1 MATLRE
7 LIIKIS
13 ANSQSF
19 QTEIQRASRLG
30 QNYYKTMQDGGRK
43 ASSATRETQQA
54 LAAVSSQLSET
65 KRAATGLAGA
75 FAGAFATGHL
85 ITLADEW
92 NSVNARLKQA
102 STSTEDFSN
111 SQRALME
118 ISQKTGTAF
127 SDNAGLFARS
137 SASMREFG
145 YSSAEVLK
153 VTEAVSTGLKLSGA
167 STAEASSVITQLSQ
181 ALAQGVLRG
190 EEFNSV
196 NENGDRI
203 IRALAAGMG
212 VARKDLKAMADQ
224 GLLTIDKVVP
234 AITSQ
239 LQAMQGEFEAM
250 PKTVSGSFQK
260 VENSFMQWVGG
271 ANDAY
276 GASAT
281 LAGGLESLADNIDT
295 VATAAGLLTAV
306 GVSRYFG
313 NWTQQLK
320 TQTEQ
325 LIAARTEE
333 ISLTAA
339 KIEGANASLAQI
351 TADKAMLVTNQ
362 QSLVAQLELAT
373 TEKQRTA
380 IRGLLAKNSADLVK
394 VNRSEIAT
402 VNALAAA
409 NQRLNAMTSITRTA
423 WAGVSSLFGGI
434 PGILMLGAGAWY
446 AWYQN
451 QEQARQSAIQYA
463 STLDGVVEK
472 AKEMSEIQLRGSI
485 SDSGASI
492 DALKDKLED
501 LRAKQDEAAAS
512 IAEYTKLA
520 RQLGVEHDQNNG
532 YVRNAA
538 KAQREYNQISRDIAD
553 TTAQLNKVVDSQNK
567 LQDELAN
574 KVSVS
579 GAAFRKIQQD
589 IQNAINVNDAMA
601 ASMSVT
607 IQFMDE
613 MRKKSGGVTGQP
625 EINNSAYDKFIKQQ
639 KESIALSQREGV
651 ERAKLKALQD
661 AIRQGAIRTDNSG
674 AVLPGQ
680 EKQIAAIQSNAATDF
695 NLLESQKKPRGKTD
709 EQKTEDVYTRLI
721 KQQKEQIA
729 LAGQN
734 TELAKAKYQ
743 ISQGEFAALSESQKQ
758 TVLQNAALIDQT
770 KIKQQLI
777 AYENALSDANASARA
792 ANQAQLTGYGQG
804 SRLRERM
811 QEEYSIRKEFEEK
824 NTDLLRQY
832 QAKKIDPEFYQKGIA
847 LNKQYLEQRLRDQQ
861 SYYDASDAQRGNWS
875 AGMQEGFANWSDNAS
890 DYASQTANLVSTSM
904 DGLVG
909 SISDALS
916 GNADSWDSWANSVLR
931 SMQKIILNAMI
942 VNSIQSAMGGG
953 GFMGGMFGSLGSMFG
968 GSTGGS
974 TPSGA
979 YNSAASGLQLNA
991 KGGAYASASL
1001 SAYSNSIVRSPTY
1014 FAFAKGA
1021 GLMGEAGPEAIMPLT
1036 RSADGSLG
1044 VRMVGTRSQGGGKI
1058 EQHITNHFTI
1068 NGNGDDALKRAM
1080 EEAAAKGTRDGAK
1093 LARQEMMQ
1101 DFQTRGPA
1109 RRLLNV

>member
-111 SQRALME
+111 SQRALMD

-295 VATAAGLLTAV
+295 VATAAGVLTAV

-501 LRAKQDEAAAS
+501 LRDKQDEAAAS

-532 YVRNAA
+532 YMRNAA

-553 TTAQLNKVVDSQNK
+553 TTAQLNKAVESQNK

-695 NLLESQKKPRGKTD
+695 NLLESQKKPRGKTA

-743 ISQGEFAALSESQKQ
+743 ISQGEFTALSEAQKQ

-824 NTDLLRQY
+824 NTDLLRRY
-832 QAKKIDPEFYQKGIA
+832 QAKEIDPELYQKGIA

-916 GNADSWDSWANSVLR
+916 GNADSWDNWANSVLR
-931 SMQKIILNAMI
+931 SMQKIILNAML
-942 VNSIQSAMGGG
+942 VDSLRSASNSGL
-953 GFMGGMFGSLGSMFG
+953 FGSLGSMFG
-968 GSTGGS
+968 GSAGGS

-1001 SAYSNSIVRSPTY
+1001 SAYSNSIVSTPTY

-1044 VRMVGTRSQGGGKI
+1044 VRMVGTQSQGGGKI

-1068 NGNGDDALKRAM
+1068 NGNGDAALKRAM
-1080 EEAAAKGTRDGAK
+1080 EEAAEKGSRNGAK
-1093 LARQEMMQ
+1093 LARQEIMQ

>member
-295 VATAAGLLTAV
+295 VATAAGVLTAV

-553 TTAQLNKVVDSQNK
+553 TTAQLNKVVESQNK
-567 LQDELAN
+567 LQDELAS

-613 MRKKSGGVTGQP
+613 MRKKSDGVTGQP

-734 TELAKAKYQ
+734 TELAKARYQ
-743 ISQGEFAALSESQKQ
+743 ISQGEFATLSEAQKQ

-832 QAKKIDPEFYQKGIA
+832 QAKEIDPEFYQKGIA

-916 GNADSWDSWANSVLR
+916 GNADSWDNWANSVLR
-931 SMQKIILNAMI
+931 SMQKIILNAML
-942 VNSIQSAMGGG
+942 VDSLRSASNSGL
-953 GFMGGMFGSLGSMFG
+953 FGSLGSMFG
-968 GSTGGS
+968 GSAGGS

-1001 SAYSNSIVRSPTY
+1001 SAYSNSIVSTPTY

-1044 VRMVGTRSQGGGKI
+1044 VRMVGTQSQGGGKI

-1068 NGNGDDALKRAM
+1068 NGNGDAALKRAM

-1093 LARQEMMQ
+1093 LARQEIMQ

>member
-19 QTEIQRASRLG
+19 QAEIQRASRLG

-54 LAAVSSQLSET
+54 LAAVSAQLSET

-276 GASAT
+276 GASAM
-281 LAGGLESLADNIDT
+281 LAGGLESLAGNIDT
-295 VATAAGLLTAV
+295 VATAAGVLTAV

-351 TADKAMLVTNQ
+351 TADKAMLVSNQ

-553 TTAQLNKVVDSQNK
+553 TTAQLNNVVESQNK

-613 MRKKSGGVTGQP
+613 MRKKSGRVTGKP
-625 EINNSAYDKFIKQQ
+625 EINNSSYDKFIKQQ
-639 KESIALSQREGV
+639 EESIALSQREGV

-695 NLLESQKKPRGKTD
+695 NLLESQKKPRGKTS
-709 EQKTEDVYTRLI
+709 EQKTEDVYNRLI

-729 LAGQN
+729 LQDQSS
-734 TELAKAKYQ
+734 ELAKVKYQ
-743 ISQGEFAALSESQKQ
+743 VSQGELAALTEAQKK
-758 TVLQNAALIDQT
+758 TVLQNAALIDQV
-770 KIKQQLI
+770 KLREQLRN
-777 AYENALSDANASARA
+777 YEASLADSNASARA
-792 ANQAQLTGYGQG
+792 ANDAQLIGYGQG
-804 SRLRERM
+804 TRFRERM
-811 QEEYSIRKEFEEK
+811 QEQFNIRKEFEQK
-824 NTDLLRQY
+824 NTDLLRQRQADQINENVY
-832 QAKKIDPEFYQKGIA
+832 QQELA
-847 LNKQYLEQRLRDQQ
+847 LNKRYLEERLRDQEG
-861 SYYDASDAQRGNWS
+861 YYAASDAQRDDWMTGLS
-875 AGMQEGFANWSDNAS
+875 EGYANWVDEAT
-890 DYASQTANLVSTSM
+890 DYSSM
-904 DGLVG
+904 AADG
-909 SISDALS
+909 
-916 GNADSWDSWANSVLR
+916 
-931 SMQKIILNAMI
+931 MKQ
-942 VNSIQSAMGGG
+942 AMGGAVNTITDMLNG
-953 GFMGGMFGSLGSMFG
+953 NVDSWKDWGISVLKIVENVAINMALANGVSSLGSFFSFG
-968 GSTGGS
+968 AS
-974 TPSGA
+974 
-979 YNSAASGLQLNA
+979 SAAAASSGTAIQNAGANFTFNA
-991 KGGAYASASL
+991 KGNVYDSPSL
-1001 SAYSNSIVRSPTY
+1001 SAYSNGVFQTPQL

-1021 GLMGEAGPEAIMPLT
+1021 GVFAEAGPEAIMPLT
-1036 RSADGSLG
+1036 RAADGSLG
-1044 VRMVGTRSQGGGKI
+1044 VRAVGTPQVSGGVPSVNFGDINIQGGSPQAASQGTAGAAGRQLKDAI
-1058 EQHITNHFTI
+1058 TGVINEQASMPGSPLWRLI
-1068 NGNGDDALKRAM
+1068 
-1080 EEAAAKGTRDGAK
+1080 KG
-1093 LARQEMMQ
+1093 
-1101 DFQTRGPA
+1101 
-1109 RRLLNV
+1109 V

>member
-1 MATLRE
+1 MTTLRE

-281 LAGGLESLADNIDT
+281 LAGGLESLAGNIDT
-295 VATAAGLLTAV
+295 VATAAGVLTAV

-553 TTAQLNKVVDSQNK
+553 TTAQLNKVVESQNK

-579 GAAFRKIQQD
+579 GAAFRNIQQD

-613 MRKKSGGVTGQP
+613 MRKKSGGVTGKP
-625 EINNSAYDKFIKQQ
+625 EINNSSYDKFIKQQ
-639 KESIALSQREGV
+639 EESIALSQREGV

-695 NLLESQKKPRGKTD
+695 NLLESQKKPRGKTS
-709 EQKTEDVYTRLI
+709 EQKTEDVYNRLI

-729 LAGQN
+729 LQDQSS
-734 TELAKAKYQ
+734 ELAKVKYQ
-743 ISQGEFAALSESQKQ
+743 VSQGELAALTEAQKK
-758 TVLQNAALIDQT
+758 TVLQNAALIDQV
-770 KIKQQLI
+770 KLREQLRN
-777 AYENALSDANASARA
+777 YEASLADSNASARA
-792 ANQAQLTGYGQG
+792 ANDAQLIGYGQG
-804 SRLRERM
+804 TRFRERM
-811 QEEYSIRKEFEEK
+811 QEQFNIRKEFEQK
-824 NTDLLRQY
+824 NTDLLRQRQADQINENVY
-832 QAKKIDPEFYQKGIA
+832 QQELA
-847 LNKQYLEQRLRDQQ
+847 LNKRYLEERLRDQEG
-861 SYYDASDAQRGNWS
+861 YYAASDAQRDDWMTGLS
-875 AGMQEGFANWSDNAS
+875 EGYANWVDEAT
-890 DYASQTANLVSTSM
+890 DYSSM
-904 DGLVG
+904 AADG
-909 SISDALS
+909 
-916 GNADSWDSWANSVLR
+916 
-931 SMQKIILNAMI
+931 MKQ
-942 VNSIQSAMGGG
+942 AMGGAVTTITDMLNG
-953 GFMGGMFGSLGSMFG
+953 NVDSWKDWGISVLKIVENVAINMALANGVSSLGSFFSFG
-968 GSTGGS
+968 AS
-974 TPSGA
+974 
-979 YNSAASGLQLNA
+979 SAAAASSGTAIQNA
-991 KGGAYASASL
+991 GANFTFNANGNVYDSPSL
-1001 SAYSNSIVRSPTY
+1001 SAYSNGVFQTPQL

-1021 GLMGEAGPEAIMPLT
+1021 GVFAEAGPEAIMPLT
-1036 RSADGSLG
+1036 RAADGSLG
-1044 VRMVGTRSQGGGKI
+1044 VRAVGTPQVSGGVPSVNFGDINIQGGSPQAASQGTAGAAGRQLKDAI
-1058 EQHITNHFTI
+1058 TGVINEQASMPGSPLWRLI
-1068 NGNGDDALKRAM
+1068 
-1080 EEAAAKGTRDGAK
+1080 KG
-1093 LARQEMMQ
+1093 
-1101 DFQTRGPA
+1101 
-1109 RRLLNV
+1109 V

>member
-19 QTEIQRASRLG
+19 QAEISRASRLG

-75 FAGAFATGHL
+75 FAGAFTTGHL

-234 AITSQ
+234 AIMSQ
-239 LQAMQGEFEAM
+239 LQALQGEFEAM

-295 VATAAGLLTAV
+295 VATAAGVLTAV

-325 LIAARTEE
+325 LIATRTEE

-351 TADKAMLVTNQ
+351 TADKTMLVTNQ

-380 IRGLLAKNSADLVK
+380 IRDLLAKNSADLVK

-492 DALKDKLED
+492 DALKDKLEA

-553 TTAQLNKVVDSQNK
+553 TTAQLNKVVESQNK

-613 MRKKSGGVTGQP
+613 MRKKSGGVTGNP
-625 EINNSAYDKFIKQQ
+625 EINNSSYDKFIKQQ
-639 KESIALSQREGV
+639 EESIALSQREGV

-695 NLLESQKKPRGKTD
+695 NLLESQKKPRGKTS
-709 EQKTEDVYTRLI
+709 EQKTEDVYNRLI

-729 LAGQN
+729 LQDQSS
-734 TELAKAKYQ
+734 ELAKVKYQ
-743 ISQGEFAALSESQKQ
+743 VSQGELAALTEAQKK
-758 TVLQNAALIDQT
+758 TVLQNAALIDQV
-770 KIKQQLI
+770 KLREQLRN
-777 AYENALSDANASARA
+777 YEASLADSNASARA
-792 ANQAQLTGYGQG
+792 ANDAQLIGYGQG
-804 SRLRERM
+804 TRFRERM
-811 QEEYSIRKEFEEK
+811 QEQFNIRKEFEQK
-824 NTDLLRQY
+824 NTDLLRQRQADQINENVY
-832 QAKKIDPEFYQKGIA
+832 QQELA
-847 LNKQYLEQRLRDQQ
+847 LNKRYLEERLRDQEG
-861 SYYDASDAQRGNWS
+861 YYAASDAQRDDWMTGLS
-875 AGMQEGFANWSDNAS
+875 EGYANWVDEAT
-890 DYASQTANLVSTSM
+890 DYSSM
-904 DGLVG
+904 AADG
-909 SISDALS
+909 
-916 GNADSWDSWANSVLR
+916 
-931 SMQKIILNAMI
+931 MKQ
-942 VNSIQSAMGGG
+942 AMGGAVTTITDMLNG
-953 GFMGGMFGSLGSMFG
+953 NVDSWKDWGVSVLKIVENVAINMALANGVSSIGSLFSFG
-968 GSTGGS
+968 AS
-974 TPSGA
+974 
-979 YNSAASGLQLNA
+979 SAAAASSGTAIQNAGANFTFNA
-991 KGGAYASASL
+991 KGNVYDSPSL
-1001 SAYSNSIVRSPTY
+1001 SAYSNGVFQTPQL

-1021 GLMGEAGPEAIMPLT
+1021 GVFAEAGPEAIMPLT
-1036 RSADGSLG
+1036 RAADGSLG
-1044 VRMVGTRSQGGGKI
+1044 VRAVSSGVNNASGTGGASVYAPV
-1058 EQHITNHFTI
+1058 TI
-1068 NGNGDDALKRAM
+1068 NTQQSETPQVGKNPALAKAYQQAI
-1080 EEAAAKGTRDGAK
+1080 EAGVKKEIDI
-1093 LARQEMMQ
+1093 
-1101 DFQTRGPA
+1101 QTRPGGYLWRMIKGA
-1109 RRLLNV
+1109 

>member
-295 VATAAGLLTAV
+295 VATAAGVLTAV

-325 LIAARTEE
+325 LIAARAGE

-351 TADKAMLVTNQ
+351 TADKALLVTNQ

-380 IRGLLAKNSADLVK
+380 IRGLLAKNSADLVNI
-394 VNRSEIAT
+394 NRSEIAT

-553 TTAQLNKVVDSQNK
+553 TTAQLNKVVESQNK

-721 KQQKEQIA
+721 KQQKEQIS
-729 LAGQN
+729 LLGQN
-734 TELAKAKYQ
+734 TELAKVKFQ
-743 ISQGEFAALSESQKQ
+743 VSQGELASLTEAQKK
-758 TVLQNAALIDQT
+758 TALQNAALIDQV
-770 KIKQQLI
+770 KLREQLRN
-777 AYENALSDANASARA
+777 YEANLADSNASARA
-792 ANQAQLTGYGQG
+792 ANEAQLIGYGQG
-804 SRLRERM
+804 TRFRERM
-811 QEEYSIRKEFEEK
+811 QEQFNIRKEFEQK
-824 NTDLLRQY
+824 NTDLLRQRQADQIDETVY
-832 QAKKIDPEFYQKGIA
+832 QQELA
-847 LNKQYLEQRLRDQQ
+847 LNKRYLEERLRDQEG
-861 SYYDASDAQRGNWS
+861 YYAASDAQRDDWMTGLS
-875 AGMQEGFANWSDNAS
+875 EGYANWVDEAT
-890 DYASQTANLVSTSM
+890 DYSSM
-904 DGLVG
+904 AADG
-909 SISDALS
+909 
-916 GNADSWDSWANSVLR
+916 
-931 SMQKIILNAMI
+931 MKQ
-942 VNSIQSAMGGG
+942 AMGGAVTSITDMLNG
-953 GFMGGMFGSLGSMFG
+953 NVDSWKDWGVSVLKIIENVAINMALAKGVSSLGSFFSFG
-968 GSTGGS
+968 AS
-974 TPSGA
+974 
-979 YNSAASGLQLNA
+979 SAAAASSGTAIQNAGANFTFNA
-991 KGGAYASASL
+991 KGNVYDSPSL
-1001 SAYSNSIVRSPTY
+1001 SAYSNGVFQTPQL

-1021 GLMGEAGPEAIMPLT
+1021 GVFAEAGPEAIMPLT
-1036 RSADGSLG
+1036 RAADGSLG
-1044 VRMVGTRSQGGGKI
+1044 VRAMGVPQNVGGNNVYAPVTINSQGT
-1058 EQHITNHFTI
+1058 QRPV
-1068 NGNGDDALKRAM
+1068 GNQQAL
-1080 EEAAAKGTRDGAK
+1080 AKGYQQAIEAGVKKEIDI
-1093 LARQEMMQ
+1093 
-1101 DFQTRGPA
+1101 QTQPGGYLW
-1109 RRLLNV
+1109 RLIKGV

>member
-19 QTEIQRASRLG
+19 QAEIQRASRLG

-54 LAAVSSQLSET
+54 LAAVSAQLSET

-281 LAGGLESLADNIDT
+281 LAGGLESLAGNIDT
-295 VATAAGLLTAV
+295 VATAAGVLTAV

-553 TTAQLNKVVDSQNK
+553 TTAQLNKVVESQNK

-579 GAAFRKIQQD
+579 GAAFRKIQRD

-613 MRKKSGGVTGQP
+613 MRKKSGGVTGKP
-625 EINNSAYDKFIKQQ
+625 EINNSSYDKFIKQQ
-639 KESIALSQREGV
+639 EESIALSQREGV

-695 NLLESQKKPRGKTD
+695 NLLESQKKPRGKTS
-709 EQKTEDVYTRLI
+709 EQKTEDVYSRLI

-729 LAGQN
+729 LQDQS
-734 TELAKAKYQ
+734 TELAKVKYQ
-743 ISQGEFAALSESQKQ
+743 VSQGELAALTEAQKK
-758 TVLQNAALIDQT
+758 TVLQNAVLIDQV
-770 KIKQQLI
+770 KLREQLRN
-777 AYENALSDANASARA
+777 YEASLADSNASARA
-792 ANQAQLTGYGQG
+792 ANDAQLIGYGQG
-804 SRLRERM
+804 TRFRERM
-811 QEEYSIRKEFEEK
+811 QEQFNIRKEFEQK
-824 NTDLLRQY
+824 NTDLLRQRQADQINENVY
-832 QAKKIDPEFYQKGIA
+832 QQELA
-847 LNKQYLEQRLRDQQ
+847 LNKRYLEERLRDQEG
-861 SYYDASDAQRGNWS
+861 YYAASDAQRDDWMTGLS
-875 AGMQEGFANWSDNAS
+875 EGYANWVDEAT
-890 DYASQTANLVSTSM
+890 DYSSM
-904 DGLVG
+904 AADG
-909 SISDALS
+909 
-916 GNADSWDSWANSVLR
+916 
-931 SMQKIILNAMI
+931 MKQ
-942 VNSIQSAMGGG
+942 AMGGAVTTITDMLNG
-953 GFMGGMFGSLGSMFG
+953 NVDSWKDWGISVLKIVENVAINMALANGVSSLGSFFSFG
-968 GSTGGS
+968 AS
-974 TPSGA
+974 
-979 YNSAASGLQLNA
+979 SAAAASSGTAIQNAGANFTFNA
-991 KGGAYASASL
+991 KGNVYDSPSL
-1001 SAYSNSIVRSPTY
+1001 SAYSNGVFQTPQL

-1021 GLMGEAGPEAIMPLT
+1021 GVFAEAGPEAIMPLT
-1036 RSADGSLG
+1036 RAADGSLG
-1044 VRMVGTRSQGGGKI
+1044 VRAVGTPQVSGGVPSVNFGDINIQGGSPQAASQGTAGAAGRQLKDAI
-1058 EQHITNHFTI
+1058 TGVINEQASMPGSPLWRLI
-1068 NGNGDDALKRAM
+1068 
-1080 EEAAAKGTRDGAK
+1080 KG
-1093 LARQEMMQ
+1093 
-1101 DFQTRGPA
+1101 
-1109 RRLLNV
+1109 V

>member
-19 QTEIQRASRLG
+19 QAEIQRASRLG

-54 LAAVSSQLSET
+54 LAAVSAQLSET

-181 ALAQGVLRG
+181 ALAQGVLLG

-281 LAGGLESLADNIDT
+281 LAGGLESLAGNIDT
-295 VATAAGLLTAV
+295 VATAAGVLTAV

-553 TTAQLNKVVDSQNK
+553 TTAQLNKVVESQNK

-579 GAAFRKIQQD
+579 GAAFRKIQRD

-613 MRKKSGGVTGQP
+613 MRKKSGGVTGKP
-625 EINNSAYDKFIKQQ
+625 EINNSSYDKFIKQQ
-639 KESIALSQREGV
+639 EESIALSQREGV

-695 NLLESQKKPRGKTD
+695 NLLESQKKPRGKTS
-709 EQKTEDVYTRLI
+709 EQKTEDVYSRLI

-729 LAGQN
+729 LQDQS
-734 TELAKAKYQ
+734 TELAKVKYQ
-743 ISQGEFAALSESQKQ
+743 VSQGELAALTEAQKK
-758 TVLQNAALIDQT
+758 TVLQNAVLIDQV
-770 KIKQQLI
+770 KLREQLRN
-777 AYENALSDANASARA
+777 YEASLADSNASARA
-792 ANQAQLTGYGQG
+792 ANDAQLIGYGQG
-804 SRLRERM
+804 TRFRERM
-811 QEEYSIRKEFEEK
+811 QEQFNIRKEFEQK
-824 NTDLLRQY
+824 NTDLLRQRQADQINENVY
-832 QAKKIDPEFYQKGIA
+832 QQELA
-847 LNKQYLEQRLRDQQ
+847 LNKRYLEERLRDQEG
-861 SYYDASDAQRGNWS
+861 YYAASDAQRDDWMTGLS
-875 AGMQEGFANWSDNAS
+875 EGYANWVDEAT
-890 DYASQTANLVSTSM
+890 DYSSM
-904 DGLVG
+904 AADG
-909 SISDALS
+909 
-916 GNADSWDSWANSVLR
+916 
-931 SMQKIILNAMI
+931 MKQ
-942 VNSIQSAMGGG
+942 AMGGAVTTITDMLNG
-953 GFMGGMFGSLGSMFG
+953 NVDSWKDWGISVLKIVENVAINMALANGVSSLGSFFSFG
-968 GSTGGS
+968 AS
-974 TPSGA
+974 
-979 YNSAASGLQLNA
+979 SAAAASSGTAIQNAGANFTFNA
-991 KGGAYASASL
+991 KGNVYDSPSL
-1001 SAYSNSIVRSPTY
+1001 SAYSNGVFQTPQL

-1021 GLMGEAGPEAIMPLT
+1021 GVFAEAGPEAIMPLT
-1036 RSADGSLG
+1036 RAADGSLG
-1044 VRMVGTRSQGGGKI
+1044 VRAVGTPQVSGGVPSVNFGDINIQGGSPQAASQGTAGAAGRQLKDAI
-1058 EQHITNHFTI
+1058 TGVINEQASMPGSPLWRLI
-1068 NGNGDDALKRAM
+1068 
-1080 EEAAAKGTRDGAK
+1080 KG
-1093 LARQEMMQ
+1093 
-1101 DFQTRGPA
+1101 
-1109 RRLLNV
+1109 V

>member
-295 VATAAGLLTAV
+295 VATAAGVLTAV

-351 TADKAMLVTNQ
+351 AADKAMLVTNQ
-362 QSLVAQLELAT
+362 QSMVAQLELAT

-380 IRGLLAKNSADLVK
+380 IRGLLAKNSADLVNI
-394 VNRSEIAT
+394 NRSEIAT

-463 STLDGVVEK
+463 STLDSVVEK

-553 TTAQLNKVVDSQNK
+553 TTAQLNKVVESQNK

-589 IQNAINVNDAMA
+589 IQNAININDAMA

-639 KESIALSQREGV
+639 NESIALSQREGV

-734 TELAKAKYQ
+734 TELAKVKFQ
-743 ISQGEFAALSESQKQ
+743 VSQGELASLTEAQKK
-758 TVLQNAALIDQT
+758 TALQNAALIDQV
-770 KIKQQLI
+770 KLREQLRN
-777 AYENALSDANASARA
+777 YEANLADSNASARA
-792 ANQAQLTGYGQG
+792 ANEAQLIGYGQG
-804 SRLRERM
+804 TRFRERM
-811 QEEYSIRKEFEEK
+811 QEQFNIRKEFEQK
-824 NTDLLRQY
+824 NTDLLRQRQADQINETVY
-832 QAKKIDPEFYQKGIA
+832 QQELA
-847 LNKQYLEQRLRDQQ
+847 LNKRYLEERLRDQEG
-861 SYYDASDAQRGNWS
+861 YYAASDAQRDDWMTGLS
-875 AGMQEGFANWSDNAS
+875 EGYANWVDEAT
-890 DYASQTANLVSTSM
+890 DYSSM
-904 DGLVG
+904 AADG
-909 SISDALS
+909 
-916 GNADSWDSWANSVLR
+916 
-931 SMQKIILNAMI
+931 MKQ
-942 VNSIQSAMGGG
+942 AMGGAVTTITDMLNG
-953 GFMGGMFGSLGSMFG
+953 NVDSWKDWGVSVLKIIENVAINMAIAKGVSSFGSFFSFG
-968 GSTGGS
+968 AS
-974 TPSGA
+974 
-979 YNSAASGLQLNA
+979 SAAAASSGTAIQNAGANFTFNA
-991 KGGAYASASL
+991 KGNVYDSPSL
-1001 SAYSNSIVRSPTY
+1001 SAYSNGVFQTPQL

-1021 GLMGEAGPEAIMPLT
+1021 GVFAEAGPEAIMPLT
-1036 RSADGSLG
+1036 RAADGSLG
-1044 VRMVGTRSQGGGKI
+1044 VRAMGVPQNVGGNNVYAPVTINSQGTQQPAGNQQALAKAYQQAIEAGVKKEIDIQTQPGGYLWRLI
-1058 EQHITNHFTI
+1058 
-1068 NGNGDDALKRAM
+1068 
-1080 EEAAAKGTRDGAK
+1080 KG
-1093 LARQEMMQ
+1093 
-1101 DFQTRGPA
+1101 
-1109 RRLLNV
+1109 V

>member
-295 VATAAGLLTAV
+295 VATAAGVLTAV

-313 NWTQQLK
+313 NWTRQLK

-553 TTAQLNKVVDSQNK
+553 TTAQLNKVVESQNK
-567 LQDELAN
+567 LQDELAS

-613 MRKKSGGVTGQP
+613 MRKKSDGVTGQP

-734 TELAKAKYQ
+734 TELAKARYQ
-743 ISQGEFAALSESQKQ
+743 ISQGEFATLSEAQKQ

-832 QAKKIDPEFYQKGIA
+832 QAKEIDPEFYQKGIA

-916 GNADSWDSWANSVLR
+916 GNADSWDNWANSVLR
-931 SMQKIILNAMI
+931 SMQKIILNAML
-942 VNSIQSAMGGG
+942 VDSLRSASNSGL
-953 GFMGGMFGSLGSMFG
+953 FGSLGSMFG
-968 GSTGGS
+968 GSAGGS

-1001 SAYSNSIVRSPTY
+1001 SAYSNSIVSTPTY

-1044 VRMVGTRSQGGGKI
+1044 VRMVGTQSQGGGKI

-1068 NGNGDDALKRAM
+1068 NGNGDAALKRAM

-1093 LARQEMMQ
+1093 LARQEIMQ

>member
-295 VATAAGLLTAV
+295 VATAAGVLTAV

-501 LRAKQDEAAAS
+501 LRDKQDEAAAS

-532 YVRNAA
+532 YMRNAA

-553 TTAQLNKVVDSQNK
+553 TTAQLNKAVESQNK

-695 NLLESQKKPRGKTD
+695 NLLESQKKPRGKTA

-721 KQQKEQIA
+721 RQQKEQIA

-734 TELAKAKYQ
+734 TELAKARYQ
-743 ISQGEFAALSESQKQ
+743 ISQGEFATLSEAQKQ

-832 QAKKIDPEFYQKGIA
+832 QAKEIDPEFYQKGIA

-861 SYYDASDAQRGNWS
+861 SYYAASDAQRGNWS

-916 GNADSWDSWANSVLR
+916 GNADSWDNWANSVLR
-931 SMQKIILNAMI
+931 SMQKIILNAML
-942 VNSIQSAMGGG
+942 VDSLRSASNSGL
-953 GFMGGMFGSLGSMFG
+953 FGSLGSMFG
-968 GSTGGS
+968 GSAGGS

-1001 SAYSNSIVRSPTY
+1001 SAYSNSIVSTPTY

-1044 VRMVGTRSQGGGKI
+1044 VRMVGTQSQGGGKI

-1068 NGNGDDALKRAM
+1068 NGNGDAALKRAM
-1080 EEAAAKGTRDGAK
+1080 EEAAEKGSRNGAK
-1093 LARQEMMQ
+1093 LARQEIMQ

>member
-281 LAGGLESLADNIDT
+281 LAGGLESLAGNIDT
-295 VATAAGLLTAV
+295 VATAAGVLTAV

-553 TTAQLNKVVDSQNK
+553 TTAQLNKVVESQNK
-567 LQDELAN
+567 LQDELAS

-613 MRKKSGGVTGQP
+613 MRKKSGGVTGKP
-625 EINNSAYDKFIKQQ
+625 EINNSSYDKFIKQQ
-639 KESIALSQREGV
+639 EESIALSQREGV

-695 NLLESQKKPRGKTD
+695 NLLESQKKPRGKTS
-709 EQKTEDVYTRLI
+709 EQKTEDVYNRLI

-729 LAGQN
+729 LQDQS
-734 TELAKAKYQ
+734 TELAKVKYQ
-743 ISQGEFAALSESQKQ
+743 VSQGELAALTEAQKK
-758 TVLQNAALIDQT
+758 TVLQNAALIDQV
-770 KIKQQLI
+770 KLREQLRN
-777 AYENALSDANASARA
+777 YEASLADSNASARA
-792 ANQAQLTGYGQG
+792 ANDAQLIGYGQG
-804 SRLRERM
+804 TRFRERM
-811 QEEYSIRKEFEEK
+811 QEQFNIRKEFEQK
-824 NTDLLRQY
+824 NTDLLRQRQADQINENVY
-832 QAKKIDPEFYQKGIA
+832 QQELA
-847 LNKQYLEQRLRDQQ
+847 LNKRYLEERLRDQEG
-861 SYYDASDAQRGNWS
+861 YYAASDAQRDDWMTGLS
-875 AGMQEGFANWSDNAS
+875 EGYANWVDEAT
-890 DYASQTANLVSTSM
+890 DYSSM
-904 DGLVG
+904 AADG
-909 SISDALS
+909 
-916 GNADSWDSWANSVLR
+916 
-931 SMQKIILNAMI
+931 MKQ
-942 VNSIQSAMGGG
+942 AMGGAVTTITDMLNG
-953 GFMGGMFGSLGSMFG
+953 NVDSWKDWGVSVLKIVENVAINMALANGVSSIGSLFSFG
-968 GSTGGS
+968 ASS
-974 TPSGA
+974 A
-979 YNSAASGLQLNA
+979 DAASSGTAIQNAGANFTFNA
-991 KGGAYASASL
+991 KGNVYDSPSL
-1001 SAYSNSIVRSPTY
+1001 SAYSNGVFQTPQL

-1021 GLMGEAGPEAIMPLT
+1021 GVFAEAGPEAIMPLT
-1036 RSADGSLG
+1036 RAADGSLG
-1044 VRMVGTRSQGGGKI
+1044 VRAVGTPQVSGGVPSVNFGDINIQGGSPQAASQGTAGAAGRQLKDAI
-1058 EQHITNHFTI
+1058 TGVINEQASMPGSPLWRLI
-1068 NGNGDDALKRAM
+1068 
-1080 EEAAAKGTRDGAK
+1080 KG
-1093 LARQEMMQ
+1093 
-1101 DFQTRGPA
+1101 
-1109 RRLLNV
+1109 V

>member
-1 MATLRE
+1 
-7 LIIKIS
+7 
-13 ANSQSF
+13 
-19 QTEIQRASRLG
+19 
-30 QNYYKTMQDGGRK
+30 MQDGGRK

-295 VATAAGLLTAV
+295 VATAAGVLTAV

-743 ISQGEFAALSESQKQ
+743 ISQGEFAALSEAQKQ

-792 ANQAQLTGYGQG
+792 ANHAQLTGYGQG

-832 QAKKIDPEFYQKGIA
+832 QAKEIDQEFYQKGIA

-916 GNADSWDSWANSVLR
+916 GNADSWDNWANSVLR
-931 SMQKIILNAMI
+931 SMQKIILNAML
-942 VNSIQSAMGGG
+942 VDSLRSASNSGL
-953 GFMGGMFGSLGSMFG
+953 FGSLGSMFG
-968 GSTGGS
+968 GSAGGS

-1001 SAYSNSIVRSPTY
+1001 SAYSNSIVSTPTY

-1044 VRMVGTRSQGGGKI
+1044 VRMVGTQSQGGGKI

-1068 NGNGDDALKRAM
+1068 NGNGDAALKRAM

-1093 LARQEMMQ
+1093 LARQEIMQ

>member
-295 VATAAGLLTAV
+295 VATAAGVLTAV

-373 TEKQRTA
+373 TEKQRMA

-553 TTAQLNKVVDSQNK
+553 TTAQLNKVVESQNK
-567 LQDELAN
+567 LQDELAS

-824 NTDLLRQY
+824 KTDLLRQY
-832 QAKKIDPEFYQKGIA
+832 QAKEIDHEFYQKGIA

-916 GNADSWDSWANSVLR
+916 GNANSWDNWANSVLR
-931 SMQKIILNAMI
+931 SMQKIILNAML
-942 VNSIQSAMGGG
+942 VDSLRSASNSGL
-953 GFMGGMFGSLGSMFG
+953 FGSLGSMFG
-968 GSTGGS
+968 GSAGGS

-1001 SAYSNSIVRSPTY
+1001 SAYSNSIVSTPTY

-1044 VRMVGTRSQGGGKI
+1044 VRMVGTQSQGGGKI

-1068 NGNGDDALKRAM
+1068 NGNGDAALKRAM

-1093 LARQEMMQ
+1093 LARQEIMQ

>member
-295 VATAAGLLTAV
+295 VATAAGVLTAV

-501 LRAKQDEAAAS
+501 LRDKQDEAAAS

-553 TTAQLNKVVDSQNK
+553 TTAQLNKVVESQNK

-734 TELAKAKYQ
+734 TELAKARYQ
-743 ISQGEFAALSESQKQ
+743 ISQGEFATLSEAQKQ

-832 QAKKIDPEFYQKGIA
+832 QAKEIDPEFYQKGIA

-916 GNADSWDSWANSVLR
+916 GNADSWDNWANSVLR
-931 SMQKIILNAMI
+931 SMQKIILNAML
-942 VNSIQSAMGGG
+942 VDSLRSASNSGL
-953 GFMGGMFGSLGSMFG
+953 FGSLGSMFG
-968 GSTGGS
+968 GSAGGS

-1001 SAYSNSIVRSPTY
+1001 SAYSNSIVSTPTY

-1044 VRMVGTRSQGGGKI
+1044 VRMVGTQSQGGGKI

-1068 NGNGDDALKRAM
+1068 NGNGDAALKRAM
-1080 EEAAAKGTRDGAK
+1080 EEAAEKGSRNGAK
-1093 LARQEMMQ
+1093 LARQEIMQ

>member
-1 MATLRE
+1 MTTLRE

-75 FAGAFATGHL
+75 FVGAFATGHL

-250 PKTVSGSFQK
+250 PKTVSGSLQK

-295 VATAAGLLTAV
+295 VATAAGVLTAV

-380 IRGLLAKNSADLVK
+380 IRGLLAKNSADLVNI
-394 VNRSEIAT
+394 NRSEIAT

-553 TTAQLNKVVDSQNK
+553 TTAQLNKVVESQNK

-639 KESIALSQREGV
+639 NESIALSQREGV

-734 TELAKAKYQ
+734 TELAKVKFQ
-743 ISQGEFAALSESQKQ
+743 VSQGELASLTEAQKK
-758 TVLQNAALIDQT
+758 TALQNAALIDQV
-770 KIKQQLI
+770 KLREQLRN
-777 AYENALSDANASARA
+777 YEANLADSNASARA
-792 ANQAQLTGYGQG
+792 ANEAQLIGYGQG
-804 SRLRERM
+804 TRFRERM
-811 QEEYSIRKEFEEK
+811 QEQFNIRKEFEQK
-824 NTDLLRQY
+824 NTDLLRQRQADQINEAVY
-832 QAKKIDPEFYQKGIA
+832 QQELA
-847 LNKQYLEQRLRDQQ
+847 LNKRYLEERLRDQEG
-861 SYYDASDAQRGNWS
+861 YYAASDAQRDDWMTGLS
-875 AGMQEGFANWSDNAS
+875 EGYANWVDEAT
-890 DYASQTANLVSTSM
+890 DYSSM
-904 DGLVG
+904 AADG
-909 SISDALS
+909 
-916 GNADSWDSWANSVLR
+916 
-931 SMQKIILNAMI
+931 MKQ
-942 VNSIQSAMGGG
+942 AMGGAVTTITDMLNG
-953 GFMGGMFGSLGSMFG
+953 NVDSWKDWGVSVLKIIENVAINMALAKGVSSLGSFFSFG
-968 GSTGGS
+968 AS
-974 TPSGA
+974 
-979 YNSAASGLQLNA
+979 SAAAASSGTAIQNAGANFTFNA
-991 KGGAYASASL
+991 KGNVYDSPSL
-1001 SAYSNSIVRSPTY
+1001 SAYSNGVFQTPQL

-1021 GLMGEAGPEAIMPLT
+1021 GVFGEAGPEAIMPLT
-1036 RSADGSLG
+1036 RAPNGDLAVRAVGMPQVSGGVPSVNFGDINIQGGSPQAA
-1044 VRMVGTRSQGGGKI
+1044 SQGTAGAAGRQLKDAI
-1058 EQHITNHFTI
+1058 TGVINEQASMPGSPLWRLI
-1068 NGNGDDALKRAM
+1068 
-1080 EEAAAKGTRDGAK
+1080 KG
-1093 LARQEMMQ
+1093 
-1101 DFQTRGPA
+1101 
-1109 RRLLNV
+1109 V

>member
-295 VATAAGLLTAV
+295 VATAAGVLTAV

-380 IRGLLAKNSADLVK
+380 IRGHLAKNSADLVK

-501 LRAKQDEAAAS
+501 LRDKQDEAAAS

-532 YVRNAA
+532 YMRNAA

-553 TTAQLNKVVDSQNK
+553 TTAQLNKVVESQNK

-695 NLLESQKKPRGKTD
+695 NLLESQKKPRGKTA

-832 QAKKIDPEFYQKGIA
+832 QAKEIDPEFYQKGIA

-916 GNADSWDSWANSVLR
+916 GNADSWDNWANSVLR
-931 SMQKIILNAMI
+931 SMQKIILNAML
-942 VNSIQSAMGGG
+942 VDSLRSASNSGL
-953 GFMGGMFGSLGSMFG
+953 FGSLGSMFG
-968 GSTGGS
+968 GSAGGS

-1001 SAYSNSIVRSPTY
+1001 SAYSNSIVSTPTY

-1044 VRMVGTRSQGGGKI
+1044 VRMVGTQSQGGGKI

-1068 NGNGDDALKRAM
+1068 NGNGDAALKRAM

-1093 LARQEMMQ
+1093 LARQEIMQ

>member
-295 VATAAGLLTAV
+295 VATAAGVLTAV

-380 IRGLLAKNSADLVK
+380 IRSLLAKNSADLVK

-553 TTAQLNKVVDSQNK
+553 TTAQLNKVVESQNK

-589 IQNAINVNDAMA
+589 IQNAININDAMA

-639 KESIALSQREGV
+639 NESIALSQREGV

-734 TELAKAKYQ
+734 TELAKVKFQ
-743 ISQGEFAALSESQKQ
+743 VSQGELASLTEAQKK
-758 TVLQNAALIDQT
+758 TALQNAALIDQV
-770 KIKQQLI
+770 KLREQLRN
-777 AYENALSDANASARA
+777 YEANLADSNASARA
-792 ANQAQLTGYGQG
+792 ANEAQLIGYGQG
-804 SRLRERM
+804 TRFRERM
-811 QEEYSIRKEFEEK
+811 QEQFNIRKEFEQK
-824 NTDLLRQY
+824 NTDLLRQRQADQINETVY
-832 QAKKIDPEFYQKGIA
+832 QQELA
-847 LNKQYLEQRLRDQQ
+847 LNKRYLEERLRDQEG
-861 SYYDASDAQRGNWS
+861 YYAASDAQRDDWMTGLS
-875 AGMQEGFANWSDNAS
+875 EGYANWVDEAT
-890 DYASQTANLVSTSM
+890 DYSSM
-904 DGLVG
+904 AADG
-909 SISDALS
+909 
-916 GNADSWDSWANSVLR
+916 
-931 SMQKIILNAMI
+931 MKQ
-942 VNSIQSAMGGG
+942 AMGGAVTTITDMLNG
-953 GFMGGMFGSLGSMFG
+953 NVDSWKDWGVSVLKIIENVAINMALAKGVSSFGSFFSFG
-968 GSTGGS
+968 AS
-974 TPSGA
+974 
-979 YNSAASGLQLNA
+979 SAAAASSGTAIQNAGANFTFNA
-991 KGGAYASASL
+991 KGNVYDSPSL
-1001 SAYSNSIVRSPTY
+1001 SAYSNGIYQTPQL

-1021 GLMGEAGPEAIMPLT
+1021 GVFAEAGPEAIMPLT
-1036 RSADGSLG
+1036 RAADGSLG
-1044 VRMVGTRSQGGGKI
+1044 VRAIGVPQNVGGNNVYAPVTINSQGTQQPAGNQQALAKAYQQAIEAGVKKEIDIQTQPGGYLWRLI
-1058 EQHITNHFTI
+1058 
-1068 NGNGDDALKRAM
+1068 
-1080 EEAAAKGTRDGAK
+1080 KG
-1093 LARQEMMQ
+1093 
-1101 DFQTRGPA
+1101 
-1109 RRLLNV
+1109 V

>member
-111 SQRALME
+111 SQRALMD

-281 LAGGLESLADNIDT
+281 LAGGLESLADNIDA
-295 VATAAGLLTAV
+295 VATAAGVLTAV

-501 LRAKQDEAAAS
+501 LRDKQDEAAAS

-532 YVRNAA
+532 YMRNAA

-553 TTAQLNKVVDSQNK
+553 TTAQLNKAVESQNK

-695 NLLESQKKPRGKTD
+695 NLLESQKKPRGKTA

-743 ISQGEFAALSESQKQ
+743 ISQGEFTALSEAQKQ

-824 NTDLLRQY
+824 NTDLLRRY
-832 QAKKIDPEFYQKGIA
+832 QAKEIDPELYQKGIA

-916 GNADSWDSWANSVLR
+916 GNADSWDNWANSVLR
-931 SMQKIILNAMI
+931 SMQKIILNAML
-942 VNSIQSAMGGG
+942 VDSLRSASNSGL
-953 GFMGGMFGSLGSMFG
+953 FGSLGSMFG
-968 GSTGGS
+968 GSAGGS

-1001 SAYSNSIVRSPTY
+1001 SAYSNSIVSTPTY

-1044 VRMVGTRSQGGGKI
+1044 VRMVGTQSQGGGKI

-1068 NGNGDDALKRAM
+1068 NGNGDAALKRAM
-1080 EEAAAKGTRDGAK
+1080 EEAAEKGSRNGAK
-1093 LARQEMMQ
+1093 LARQEIMQ

>member
-295 VATAAGLLTAV
+295 VATAAGVLTAV

-553 TTAQLNKVVDSQNK
+553 TTAQLNKVVESQNK
-567 LQDELAN
+567 LQDELAS

-695 NLLESQKKPRGKTD
+695 NLLESQKKPRGKTA

-743 ISQGEFAALSESQKQ
+743 ISQGEFAALSEAQKQ

-832 QAKKIDPEFYQKGIA
+832 QAKEIDQEFYQKGIA

-916 GNADSWDSWANSVLR
+916 GNADSWDNWANSVLR
-931 SMQKIILNAMI
+931 SMQKIILNAML
-942 VNSIQSAMGGG
+942 VDSLRSASNSGL
-953 GFMGGMFGSLGSMFG
+953 FGSLGSMFG
-968 GSTGGS
+968 GSAGGS

-1001 SAYSNSIVRSPTY
+1001 SAYSNSIVSTPTY

-1044 VRMVGTRSQGGGKI
+1044 VRMVGTQSQGGGKI

-1068 NGNGDDALKRAM
+1068 NGNGDAALKRAM

-1093 LARQEMMQ
+1093 LARQEIMQ

>member
-1 MATLRE
+1 
-7 LIIKIS
+7 
-13 ANSQSF
+13 
-19 QTEIQRASRLG
+19 
-30 QNYYKTMQDGGRK
+30 
-43 ASSATRETQQA
+43 
-54 LAAVSSQLSET
+54 
-65 KRAATGLAGA
+65 
-75 FAGAFATGHL
+75 
-85 ITLADEW
+85 
-92 NSVNARLKQA
+92 
-102 STSTEDFSN
+102 
-111 SQRALME
+111 
-118 ISQKTGTAF
+118 
-127 SDNAGLFARS
+127 
-137 SASMREFG
+137 
-145 YSSAEVLK
+145 
-153 VTEAVSTGLKLSGA
+153 
-167 STAEASSVITQLSQ
+167 
-181 ALAQGVLRG
+181 
-190 EEFNSV
+190 
-196 NENGDRI
+196 
-203 IRALAAGMG
+203 
-212 VARKDLKAMADQ
+212 
-224 GLLTIDKVVP
+224 
-234 AITSQ
+234 
-239 LQAMQGEFEAM
+239 
-250 PKTVSGSFQK
+250 
-260 VENSFMQWVGG
+260 
-271 ANDAY
+271 
-276 GASAT
+276 
-281 LAGGLESLADNIDT
+281 
-295 VATAAGLLTAV
+295 
-306 GVSRYFG
+306 
-313 NWTQQLK
+313 
-320 TQTEQ
+320 
-325 LIAARTEE
+325 
-333 ISLTAA
+333 
-339 KIEGANASLAQI
+339 
-351 TADKAMLVTNQ
+351 
-362 QSLVAQLELAT
+362 
-373 TEKQRTA
+373 
-380 IRGLLAKNSADLVK
+380 
-394 VNRSEIAT
+394 
-402 VNALAAA
+402 
-409 NQRLNAMTSITRTA
+409 
-423 WAGVSSLFGGI
+423 
-434 PGILMLGAGAWY
+434 
-446 AWYQN
+446 
-451 QEQARQSAIQYA
+451 
-463 STLDGVVEK
+463 
-472 AKEMSEIQLRGSI
+472 
-485 SDSGASI
+485 
-492 DALKDKLED
+492 
-501 LRAKQDEAAAS
+501 
-512 IAEYTKLA
+512 
-520 RQLGVEHDQNNG
+520 
-532 YVRNAA
+532 
-538 KAQREYNQISRDIAD
+538 
-553 TTAQLNKVVDSQNK
+553 
-567 LQDELAN
+567 
-574 KVSVS
+574 
-579 GAAFRKIQQD
+579 
-589 IQNAINVNDAMA
+589 
-601 ASMSVT
+601 
-607 IQFMDE
+607 

-674 AVLPGQ
+674 AVIPGQ

-832 QAKKIDPEFYQKGIA
+832 QAKEIDQEFYQKGIA

-916 GNADSWDSWANSVLR
+916 GNADSWDNWANSVLR
-931 SMQKIILNAMI
+931 SMQKIILNAML
-942 VNSIQSAMGGG
+942 VDSLRSASNSGL
-953 GFMGGMFGSLGSMFG
+953 FGSLGSMFG
-968 GSTGGS
+968 GSAGGS

-1001 SAYSNSIVRSPTY
+1001 SAYSNSIVSTPTY

-1044 VRMVGTRSQGGGKI
+1044 VRMVGTQSQGGGKI

-1068 NGNGDDALKRAM
+1068 NGNGDAALKRAM

-1093 LARQEMMQ
+1093 LARQEIMQ

>member
-295 VATAAGLLTAV
+295 VATAAGVLTAV

-325 LIAARTEE
+325 LIAARAGE

-351 TADKAMLVTNQ
+351 TADKALLVTNQ

-380 IRGLLAKNSADLVK
+380 IRGLLAKNSADLVNI
-394 VNRSEIAT
+394 NRSEIAT

-553 TTAQLNKVVDSQNK
+553 TTAQLNKVVESQNK

-721 KQQKEQIA
+721 KQQKEQIS
-729 LAGQN
+729 LLGQN
-734 TELAKAKYQ
+734 TELAKVKFQ
-743 ISQGEFAALSESQKQ
+743 VSQGELAALTEAQKK
-758 TVLQNAALIDQT
+758 TVLQNAALIDQV
-770 KIKQQLI
+770 KLREQLRN
-777 AYENALSDANASARA
+777 YEASLADSNASARA
-792 ANQAQLTGYGQG
+792 ANDAQLIGYGQG
-804 SRLRERM
+804 TRFRERM
-811 QEEYSIRKEFEEK
+811 QEQFNIRKEFEQK
-824 NTDLLRQY
+824 NTDLLRQRQADQINENVY
-832 QAKKIDPEFYQKGIA
+832 QQELA
-847 LNKQYLEQRLRDQQ
+847 LNKRYLEERLRDQEG
-861 SYYDASDAQRGNWS
+861 YYAASDAQRDDWMTGLS
-875 AGMQEGFANWSDNAS
+875 EGYANWVDEAT
-890 DYASQTANLVSTSM
+890 DYSSM
-904 DGLVG
+904 AADG
-909 SISDALS
+909 
-916 GNADSWDSWANSVLR
+916 
-931 SMQKIILNAMI
+931 MKQ
-942 VNSIQSAMGGG
+942 AMGGAVTTITDMLNG
-953 GFMGGMFGSLGSMFG
+953 NVDSWKDWGVSVLKIVENVAINMALANGVSSIGSLFSFG
-968 GSTGGS
+968 AS
-974 TPSGA
+974 
-979 YNSAASGLQLNA
+979 SAAAASSGTAIQNAGANFTFNA
-991 KGGAYASASL
+991 KGNVYDSPSL
-1001 SAYSNSIVRSPTY
+1001 SAYSNGVFQTPQL

-1021 GLMGEAGPEAIMPLT
+1021 GVFAEAGPEAIMPLT
-1036 RSADGSLG
+1036 RAADGSLG
-1044 VRMVGTRSQGGGKI
+1044 VRAMGVPQNVGGNNVYAPVTINSQGT
-1058 EQHITNHFTI
+1058 QRPV
-1068 NGNGDDALKRAM
+1068 GNQQAL
-1080 EEAAAKGTRDGAK
+1080 AKGYQQAIEAGVKKEIDI
-1093 LARQEMMQ
+1093 
-1101 DFQTRGPA
+1101 QTQPGGYLW
-1109 RRLLNV
+1109 RLIKGV

>member
-1 MATLRE
+1 MTTLRE

-281 LAGGLESLADNIDT
+281 LAGGLESLAGNIDT
-295 VATAAGLLTAV
+295 VATAAGVLTAV

-553 TTAQLNKVVDSQNK
+553 TTAQLNKVVESQNK

-579 GAAFRKIQQD
+579 GAAFRNIQQD

-613 MRKKSGGVTGQP
+613 MRKKSGGVTGKP
-625 EINNSAYDKFIKQQ
+625 EINNSSYDKFIKQQ
-639 KESIALSQREGV
+639 EESIALSQREGV

-695 NLLESQKKPRGKTD
+695 NLLESQKKPRGKTS
-709 EQKTEDVYTRLI
+709 EQKTEDVYNRLI

-729 LAGQN
+729 LQDQSS
-734 TELAKAKYQ
+734 ELAKVKYQ
-743 ISQGEFAALSESQKQ
+743 VSQGELAALTEAQKK
-758 TVLQNAALIDQT
+758 TVLQNAALIDQV
-770 KIKQQLI
+770 KLREQLRN
-777 AYENALSDANASARA
+777 YEASLADSNASARA
-792 ANQAQLTGYGQG
+792 ANDAQLIGYGQG
-804 SRLRERM
+804 TRFRERM
-811 QEEYSIRKEFEEK
+811 QEQFNIRKEFEQK
-824 NTDLLRQY
+824 NTDLLRQRQADQINENVY
-832 QAKKIDPEFYQKGIA
+832 QQELA
-847 LNKQYLEQRLRDQQ
+847 LNKRYLEERLRDQEG
-861 SYYDASDAQRGNWS
+861 YYAASDAQRDDWMTGLS
-875 AGMQEGFANWSDNAS
+875 EGYANWVDEAT
-890 DYASQTANLVSTSM
+890 DYSSM
-904 DGLVG
+904 AADG
-909 SISDALS
+909 
-916 GNADSWDSWANSVLR
+916 
-931 SMQKIILNAMI
+931 MKQ
-942 VNSIQSAMGGG
+942 AMGGAVTTITDMLNG
-953 GFMGGMFGSLGSMFG
+953 NVDSWKDWGISVLKIVENVAINMALANGVSSLGSFFSFG
-968 GSTGGS
+968 AS
-974 TPSGA
+974 
-979 YNSAASGLQLNA
+979 SAAAASSGTAIQNA
-991 KGGAYASASL
+991 GANFTFNANGNVYDSPSL
-1001 SAYSNSIVRSPTY
+1001 SAYSNGVFQTPQL

-1021 GLMGEAGPEAIMPLT
+1021 GVFAEAGPEAIMPLT
-1036 RSADGSLG
+1036 RAADGSLG
-1044 VRMVGTRSQGGGKI
+1044 VRAVGTPQVSGGVPSVNFGDINIQSGSPQAASQGTAGAAGRQLKDAI
-1058 EQHITNHFTI
+1058 TGVINEQASMPGSPLWRLI
-1068 NGNGDDALKRAM
+1068 
-1080 EEAAAKGTRDGAK
+1080 KG
-1093 LARQEMMQ
+1093 
-1101 DFQTRGPA
+1101 
-1109 RRLLNV
+1109 V

>member
-19 QTEIQRASRLG
+19 QAEIQRASRLG

-54 LAAVSSQLSET
+54 LAAVSAQLSET

-281 LAGGLESLADNIDT
+281 LAGGLESLAGNIDT
-295 VATAAGLLTAV
+295 VATAAGVLTAV

-553 TTAQLNKVVDSQNK
+553 TTAQLNKVVESQNK

-613 MRKKSGGVTGQP
+613 MRKKSGGVTGKP
-625 EINNSAYDKFIKQQ
+625 EINNSSYDKFIKQQ
-639 KESIALSQREGV
+639 EESIALSQREGV
-651 ERAKLKALQD
+651 ERAKFKALQD

-695 NLLESQKKPRGKTD
+695 NLLESQKKPRGKTS
-709 EQKTEDVYTRLI
+709 EQKTEDVYSRLI

-729 LAGQN
+729 LQDQS
-734 TELAKAKYQ
+734 TELAKVKYQ
-743 ISQGEFAALSESQKQ
+743 VSQGELAALTEAQKK
-758 TVLQNAALIDQT
+758 TVLQNAVLIDQV
-770 KIKQQLI
+770 KLREQLRN
-777 AYENALSDANASARA
+777 YEASLADSNASARA
-792 ANQAQLTGYGQG
+792 ANDAQLIGYGQG
-804 SRLRERM
+804 TRFRERM
-811 QEEYSIRKEFEEK
+811 QEQFNIRKEFEQK
-824 NTDLLRQY
+824 NTDLLRQRQADQINENVY
-832 QAKKIDPEFYQKGIA
+832 QQELA
-847 LNKQYLEQRLRDQQ
+847 LNKRYLEERLRDQEG
-861 SYYDASDAQRGNWS
+861 YYAASDAQRDDWMTGLS
-875 AGMQEGFANWSDNAS
+875 EGYANWVDEAT
-890 DYASQTANLVSTSM
+890 DYSSM
-904 DGLVG
+904 AADG
-909 SISDALS
+909 
-916 GNADSWDSWANSVLR
+916 
-931 SMQKIILNAMI
+931 MKQ
-942 VNSIQSAMGGG
+942 AMGGAVTTITDMLNG
-953 GFMGGMFGSLGSMFG
+953 NVDSWKDWGISVLKIVENVAINMALANGVSSLGSFFSFG
-968 GSTGGS
+968 AS
-974 TPSGA
+974 
-979 YNSAASGLQLNA
+979 SAAAASSGTAIQNAGANFTFNA
-991 KGGAYASASL
+991 KGNVYDSPSL
-1001 SAYSNSIVRSPTY
+1001 SAYSNGVFQTPQL

-1021 GLMGEAGPEAIMPLT
+1021 GVFAEAGPEAIMPLT
-1036 RSADGSLG
+1036 RAADGSLG
-1044 VRMVGTRSQGGGKI
+1044 VRAVGTPQVSGGVPSVNFGDINIQGGSPQAASQGTAGAAGRQLKDAI
-1058 EQHITNHFTI
+1058 TGVINEQASMPGSPLWRLI
-1068 NGNGDDALKRAM
+1068 
-1080 EEAAAKGTRDGAK
+1080 KG
-1093 LARQEMMQ
+1093 
-1101 DFQTRGPA
+1101 
-1109 RRLLNV
+1109 V

>member
-295 VATAAGLLTAV
+295 VATAAGVLTAV

-501 LRAKQDEAAAS
+501 LRDKQDEAAAS

-553 TTAQLNKVVDSQNK
+553 TTAQLNKVVESQNK
-567 LQDELAN
+567 LQDELAS

-695 NLLESQKKPRGKTD
+695 NLLESQKKPRGKTA

-832 QAKKIDPEFYQKGIA
+832 QAKEIDPEFYQKGIA
-847 LNKQYLEQRLRDQQ
+847 LNKQYLEQRLRDQK

-916 GNADSWDSWANSVLR
+916 GNADSWDNWANSVLR
-931 SMQKIILNAMI
+931 SMQKIILNAML
-942 VNSIQSAMGGG
+942 VDSLRSASNSGL
-953 GFMGGMFGSLGSMFG
+953 FGSLGSMFG
-968 GSTGGS
+968 GSAGGS

-1001 SAYSNSIVRSPTY
+1001 SAYSNSIVSTPTY

-1044 VRMVGTRSQGGGKI
+1044 VRMVGTQTQGGGKI

-1068 NGNGDDALKRAM
+1068 NGNGDAALKRAM
-1080 EEAAAKGTRDGAK
+1080 EEAAEKGSRNGAK
-1093 LARQEMMQ
+1093 LARQEIMQ

>member
-295 VATAAGLLTAV
+295 VATAAGVLTAV

-674 AVLPGQ
+674 SVLPGQ

-743 ISQGEFAALSESQKQ
+743 ISQGEFAALSEAQKQ

-832 QAKKIDPEFYQKGIA
+832 QAKEIDQEFYQKGIA

-916 GNADSWDSWANSVLR
+916 GNADSWDNWANSVLR
-931 SMQKIILNAMI
+931 SMQKIILNAML
-942 VNSIQSAMGGG
+942 VDSLRSASNSGL
-953 GFMGGMFGSLGSMFG
+953 FGSLGSMFG
-968 GSTGGS
+968 GSAGGS

-1001 SAYSNSIVRSPTY
+1001 SAYSNSIVNTPTY

-1044 VRMVGTRSQGGGKI
+1044 VRMVGTQSRGGGKI

-1068 NGNGDDALKRAM
+1068 NGNGDAALKRAM
-1080 EEAAAKGTRDGAK
+1080 EEAAEKGSRNGAK
-1093 LARQEMMQ
+1093 LARQEIMQ

>member
-19 QTEIQRASRLG
+19 QAEIQRASRLG

-54 LAAVSSQLSET
+54 LAAVSAQLSET

-281 LAGGLESLADNIDT
+281 LAGGLESLAGNIDT
-295 VATAAGLLTAV
+295 VATAAGVLTAV

-553 TTAQLNKVVDSQNK
+553 TTAQLNKVVESQNK

-613 MRKKSGGVTGQP
+613 MRKKSGGVTGKP
-625 EINNSAYDKFIKQQ
+625 EINNSSYDKFIKQQ
-639 KESIALSQREGV
+639 EESIALSQREGV

-695 NLLESQKKPRGKTD
+695 NLLESQKKPRGKTS
-709 EQKTEDVYTRLI
+709 EQKTEDVYNRLI

-729 LAGQN
+729 LQDQS
-734 TELAKAKYQ
+734 TELAKVKYQ
-743 ISQGEFAALSESQKQ
+743 VSQGELAALTEAQKK
-758 TVLQNAALIDQT
+758 TVLQNAALIDQV
-770 KIKQQLI
+770 KLREQLRN
-777 AYENALSDANASARA
+777 YEASLADSNASARA
-792 ANQAQLTGYGQG
+792 ANDAQLIGYGQG
-804 SRLRERM
+804 TRFRERM
-811 QEEYSIRKEFEEK
+811 QEQFNIRKEFEQK
-824 NTDLLRQY
+824 NTDLLRQRQADQINENVY
-832 QAKKIDPEFYQKGIA
+832 QQELA
-847 LNKQYLEQRLRDQQ
+847 LNKRYLEERLRDQEG
-861 SYYDASDAQRGNWS
+861 YYAASDAQRDDWMTGLS
-875 AGMQEGFANWSDNAS
+875 EGYANWVDEAT
-890 DYASQTANLVSTSM
+890 DYSSM
-904 DGLVG
+904 AADG
-909 SISDALS
+909 
-916 GNADSWDSWANSVLR
+916 
-931 SMQKIILNAMI
+931 MKQ
-942 VNSIQSAMGGG
+942 AMGGAVTTITDMLNG
-953 GFMGGMFGSLGSMFG
+953 NVDSWKDWGISVLKIVENVAINMALANGVSSLGSFFSFG
-968 GSTGGS
+968 AS
-974 TPSGA
+974 
-979 YNSAASGLQLNA
+979 SAAAASSGTAIQNAGANFTFNA
-991 KGGAYASASL
+991 KGNVYDSPSL
-1001 SAYSNSIVRSPTY
+1001 SAYSNGVFQTPQL

-1021 GLMGEAGPEAIMPLT
+1021 GVFAEAGPEAIMPLT
-1036 RSADGSLG
+1036 RAADGSLG
-1044 VRMVGTRSQGGGKI
+1044 VRAVGTPQVSGGVPSVNFGDINIQGGSPQAASQGTAGAAGRQLKDAI
-1058 EQHITNHFTI
+1058 TGVINEQASMPGSPLWRLI
-1068 NGNGDDALKRAM
+1068 
-1080 EEAAAKGTRDGAK
+1080 KG
-1093 LARQEMMQ
+1093 
-1101 DFQTRGPA
+1101 
-1109 RRLLNV
+1109 V

>member
-295 VATAAGLLTAV
+295 VATAAGVLTAV

-743 ISQGEFAALSESQKQ
+743 ISQGEFAALSEAQKQ

-832 QAKKIDPEFYQKGIA
+832 QAKEIDQEFYQKGIA

-916 GNADSWDSWANSVLR
+916 GNADSWDNWANSVLR
-931 SMQKIILNAMI
+931 SMQKIILNAML
-942 VNSIQSAMGGG
+942 VDSLRSASNSGL
-953 GFMGGMFGSLGSMFG
+953 FGSLGSMFG
-968 GSTGGS
+968 GSSGGS

-1001 SAYSNSIVRSPTY
+1001 SAYSNSIVSTPTY

-1044 VRMVGTRSQGGGKI
+1044 VRMVGTQSQGGGKI

-1068 NGNGDDALKRAM
+1068 NGNGDAALKRAM

-1093 LARQEMMQ
+1093 LARQEIMQ

>member
-295 VATAAGLLTAV
+295 VATAAGVLTAV

-613 MRKKSGGVTGQP
+613 MRKKSGWVTGQP

-709 EQKTEDVYTRLI
+709 EQKTEDVYTRLV

-743 ISQGEFAALSESQKQ
+743 ISQGEFAALSEAQKQ

-832 QAKKIDPEFYQKGIA
+832 QAKEIDQEFYQKGIA

-916 GNADSWDSWANSVLR
+916 GNADSWDNWANSVLR
-931 SMQKIILNAMI
+931 SMQKIILNAML
-942 VNSIQSAMGGG
+942 VDSLRSASNSGL
-953 GFMGGMFGSLGSMFG
+953 FGSLGSMFG
-968 GSTGGS
+968 GSAGGS

-1001 SAYSNSIVRSPTY
+1001 SAYSNSIVSTPTY

-1044 VRMVGTRSQGGGKI
+1044 VRMVGTQSQGGGKI

-1068 NGNGDDALKRAM
+1068 NGNGDAALKRAM

-1093 LARQEMMQ
+1093 LARQEIMQ

>member
-19 QTEIQRASRLG
+19 QAEIQRASRLG

-54 LAAVSSQLSET
+54 LAAVTAQLSET

-281 LAGGLESLADNIDT
+281 LAGGLESLAGNIDT
-295 VATAAGLLTAV
+295 VATAAGVLTAV

-553 TTAQLNKVVDSQNK
+553 TTAQLNKVVESQNK

-613 MRKKSGGVTGQP
+613 MRKKSGGVTGKP
-625 EINNSAYDKFIKQQ
+625 EINNSSYDKFIKQQ
-639 KESIALSQREGV
+639 EESIALSQREGV

-695 NLLESQKKPRGKTD
+695 NLLESQKKPRGKTS
-709 EQKTEDVYTRLI
+709 EQKTEDVYNRLI

-729 LAGQN
+729 LQDQS
-734 TELAKAKYQ
+734 TELAKVKYQ
-743 ISQGEFAALSESQKQ
+743 VSQGELAALTEAQKK
-758 TVLQNAALIDQT
+758 TVLQNAALIDQV
-770 KIKQQLI
+770 KLREQLRN
-777 AYENALSDANASARA
+777 YEASLADSNASARA
-792 ANQAQLTGYGQG
+792 ANDAQLIGYGQG
-804 SRLRERM
+804 TRFRERM
-811 QEEYSIRKEFEEK
+811 QEQFNIRKEFEQK
-824 NTDLLRQY
+824 NTDLLRQRQADQINENVY
-832 QAKKIDPEFYQKGIA
+832 QQELA
-847 LNKQYLEQRLRDQQ
+847 LNKRYLEERLRDQEG
-861 SYYDASDAQRGNWS
+861 YYAASDAQRDDWMTGLS
-875 AGMQEGFANWSDNAS
+875 EGYANWVDEAT
-890 DYASQTANLVSTSM
+890 DYSSM
-904 DGLVG
+904 AADG
-909 SISDALS
+909 
-916 GNADSWDSWANSVLR
+916 
-931 SMQKIILNAMI
+931 MKQ
-942 VNSIQSAMGGG
+942 AMGGAVTTITDMLNG
-953 GFMGGMFGSLGSMFG
+953 NVDSWKDWGISVLKIVENVAINMALANGVSSLGSFFSFG
-968 GSTGGS
+968 AS
-974 TPSGA
+974 
-979 YNSAASGLQLNA
+979 SAAAASSGTAIQNAGANFTFNA
-991 KGGAYASASL
+991 KGNVYDSPSL
-1001 SAYSNSIVRSPTY
+1001 SAYSNGVFQTPHL

-1021 GLMGEAGPEAIMPLT
+1021 GVFAEAGPEAIMPLT
-1036 RSADGSLG
+1036 RAADGSLG
-1044 VRMVGTRSQGGGKI
+1044 VRAVGTPQVSGGVPSVNFGDINIQGGSPQAASQGTASAAGRQLKDAITGVI
-1058 EQHITNHFTI
+1058 NEQASMPGSPLWRLI
-1068 NGNGDDALKRAM
+1068 
-1080 EEAAAKGTRDGAK
+1080 KG
-1093 LARQEMMQ
+1093 
-1101 DFQTRGPA
+1101 
-1109 RRLLNV
+1109 V

>member
-19 QTEIQRASRLG
+19 QAEIQRASRLG

-54 LAAVSSQLSET
+54 LAAVSAQLSET

-281 LAGGLESLADNIDT
+281 LAGGLESLAGNIDT
-295 VATAAGLLTAV
+295 VATAAGVLTAV

-553 TTAQLNKVVDSQNK
+553 TTAQLNNVVESQNK

-613 MRKKSGGVTGQP
+613 MRKKSGGVTGKP
-625 EINNSAYDKFIKQQ
+625 EINNSSYDKFIKQQ
-639 KESIALSQREGV
+639 EESIALSQREGV

-695 NLLESQKKPRGKTD
+695 NLLESQKKPRGKTS
-709 EQKTEDVYTRLI
+709 EQKTEDVYSRLI

-729 LAGQN
+729 LQDQS
-734 TELAKAKYQ
+734 TELAKVKYQ
-743 ISQGEFAALSESQKQ
+743 VSQGELAALTEAQKK
-758 TVLQNAALIDQT
+758 TVLQNAALIDQV
-770 KIKQQLI
+770 KLREQLRN
-777 AYENALSDANASARA
+777 YEASLADSNASARA
-792 ANQAQLTGYGQG
+792 ANDAQLIGYGQG
-804 SRLRERM
+804 TRFRERM
-811 QEEYSIRKEFEEK
+811 QEQFNIRKEFEQK
-824 NTDLLRQY
+824 NTDLLRQRQADQINENVY
-832 QAKKIDPEFYQKGIA
+832 QQELV
-847 LNKQYLEQRLRDQQ
+847 LNKRYLEERLRDQEG
-861 SYYDASDAQRGNWS
+861 YYAASDAQRDDWMTGLS
-875 AGMQEGFANWSDNAS
+875 EGYANWVDEAT
-890 DYASQTANLVSTSM
+890 DYSSM
-904 DGLVG
+904 AADG
-909 SISDALS
+909 
-916 GNADSWDSWANSVLR
+916 
-931 SMQKIILNAMI
+931 MKQ
-942 VNSIQSAMGGG
+942 AMGGAVTTITDMLNG
-953 GFMGGMFGSLGSMFG
+953 NVDSWKDWGISVLKIVENVAINMALANGVSSLGSFFSFG
-968 GSTGGS
+968 AS
-974 TPSGA
+974 
-979 YNSAASGLQLNA
+979 SAAAASSGTAIQNAGANFTFNA
-991 KGGAYASASL
+991 KGNVYDSPSL
-1001 SAYSNSIVRSPTY
+1001 SAYSNGVFQTPQL

-1021 GLMGEAGPEAIMPLT
+1021 GVFAEAGPEAIMPLT
-1036 RSADGSLG
+1036 RAADGSLG
-1044 VRMVGTRSQGGGKI
+1044 VRAVGTPQVSGGVPSVNFGDINIQGGSPQAASQGTAGAAGRQLKDAI
-1058 EQHITNHFTI
+1058 TGVINEQASMPGSPLWRLI
-1068 NGNGDDALKRAM
+1068 
-1080 EEAAAKGTRDGAK
+1080 KG
-1093 LARQEMMQ
+1093 
-1101 DFQTRGPA
+1101 
-1109 RRLLNV
+1109 V

>member
-295 VATAAGLLTAV
+295 VATAAGVLTAV

-501 LRAKQDEAAAS
+501 LRDKQDEAAAS

-532 YVRNAA
+532 YMRNAA

-553 TTAQLNKVVDSQNK
+553 TTAQLNKAVESQNK

-695 NLLESQKKPRGKTD
+695 NLLESQKKPRGKTA

-721 KQQKEQIA
+721 RQQKEQIA

-734 TELAKAKYQ
+734 TELAKARYQ
-743 ISQGEFAALSESQKQ
+743 ISRGEFATLSEAQKQ

-832 QAKKIDPEFYQKGIA
+832 QAKEIDPEFYQKGIA

-916 GNADSWDSWANSVLR
+916 GNADSWDNWANSVLR
-931 SMQKIILNAMI
+931 SMQKIILNAML
-942 VNSIQSAMGGG
+942 VDSLRSASNSGL
-953 GFMGGMFGSLGSMFG
+953 FGSLGSMFG
-968 GSTGGS
+968 GSAGGS

-1001 SAYSNSIVRSPTY
+1001 SAYSNSIVSTPTY

-1044 VRMVGTRSQGGGKI
+1044 VRMVGTQSQGGGKI

-1068 NGNGDDALKRAM
+1068 NGNGDAALKRAM
-1080 EEAAAKGTRDGAK
+1080 EEAAEKGSRNGAK
-1093 LARQEMMQ
+1093 LARQEIMQ

>member
-295 VATAAGLLTAV
+295 VATAAGVLTAV

-380 IRGLLAKNSADLVK
+380 IRSLLAKNSADLVK

-553 TTAQLNKVVDSQNK
+553 TTAQLNKVVESQNK

-680 EKQIAAIQSNAATDF
+680 EKQIAAIQANAATDF

-734 TELAKAKYQ
+734 TELAKVKFQ
-743 ISQGEFAALSESQKQ
+743 VSQGELASLTEAQKK
-758 TVLQNAALIDQT
+758 TVFQNAALIDQV
-770 KIKQQLI
+770 KLREQLRN
-777 AYENALSDANASARA
+777 YEANLADSNASARA
-792 ANQAQLTGYGQG
+792 ANEAQLLGYGQG
-804 SRLRERM
+804 TRFRERL
-811 QEEYSIRKEFEEK
+811 QEQFNLRKEFEQK
-824 NTDLLRQY
+824 NTDLLRQR
-832 QAKKIDPEFYQKGIA
+832 QAGEIDETFYQQGLA
-847 LNKQYLEQRLRDQQ
+847 LNKRYLEERLRDQEG
-861 SYYDASDAQRGNWS
+861 YYSASDAQRDDWMTGLS
-875 AGMQEGFANWSDNAS
+875 EGYANWVDEAT
-890 DYASQTANLVSTSM
+890 DYSSM
-904 DGLVG
+904 AADG
-909 SISDALS
+909 
-916 GNADSWDSWANSVLR
+916 
-931 SMQKIILNAMI
+931 MKQ
-942 VNSIQSAMGGG
+942 AMGGAVTTITDMLNG
-953 GFMGGMFGSLGSMFG
+953 NVDSWKGWGVSVLKIIENVAINMALAKGVSSLGSFFSFG
-968 GSTGGS
+968 AS
-974 TPSGA
+974 
-979 YNSAASGLQLNA
+979 SAAAASSGTAIQNAGANFTFNA
-991 KGGAYASASL
+991 KGNVYDSPSL
-1001 SAYSNSIVRSPTY
+1001 SAYSNGVFQTPQL

-1021 GLMGEAGPEAIMPLT
+1021 GVFGEAGPEAIMPLT
-1036 RSADGSLG
+1036 RAPNGDLAVRAVGMPQVSGGVPSVNFGDINIQGGSPQAA
-1044 VRMVGTRSQGGGKI
+1044 SQGTAGAAGRQLKDAI
-1058 EQHITNHFTI
+1058 TGVINEQASMPGSPLWRLI
-1068 NGNGDDALKRAM
+1068 
-1080 EEAAAKGTRDGAK
+1080 KG
-1093 LARQEMMQ
+1093 
-1101 DFQTRGPA
+1101 
-1109 RRLLNV
+1109 V

>member
-1 MATLRE
+1 
-7 LIIKIS
+7 
-13 ANSQSF
+13 
-19 QTEIQRASRLG
+19 
-30 QNYYKTMQDGGRK
+30 
-43 ASSATRETQQA
+43 
-54 LAAVSSQLSET
+54 
-65 KRAATGLAGA
+65 
-75 FAGAFATGHL
+75 
-85 ITLADEW
+85 
-92 NSVNARLKQA
+92 
-102 STSTEDFSN
+102 
-111 SQRALME
+111 LME

-295 VATAAGLLTAV
+295 VATAAGVLTAV

-325 LIAARTEE
+325 LIAARAGE

-351 TADKAMLVTNQ
+351 TADKALLVTNQ

-380 IRGLLAKNSADLVK
+380 IRGLLAKNSADLVNI
-394 VNRSEIAT
+394 NRSEIAT

-553 TTAQLNKVVDSQNK
+553 TTAQLNKVVESQNK

-721 KQQKEQIA
+721 KQQKEQIS
-729 LAGQN
+729 LLGQN
-734 TELAKAKYQ
+734 TELAKVKFQ
-743 ISQGEFAALSESQKQ
+743 VSQGELASLTEAQKK
-758 TVLQNAALIDQT
+758 TALQNAALIDQV
-770 KIKQQLI
+770 KLREQLRN
-777 AYENALSDANASARA
+777 YEANLADSNASARA
-792 ANQAQLTGYGQG
+792 ANEAQLIGYGQG
-804 SRLRERM
+804 TRFRERM
-811 QEEYSIRKEFEEK
+811 QEQFNIRKEFEQK
-824 NTDLLRQY
+824 NTDLLRQRQADQINETVY
-832 QAKKIDPEFYQKGIA
+832 QQELA
-847 LNKQYLEQRLRDQQ
+847 LNKRYLEERLRDQEG
-861 SYYDASDAQRGNWS
+861 YYAASDAQRDDWMTGLS
-875 AGMQEGFANWSDNAS
+875 EGYANWVDEAT
-890 DYASQTANLVSTSM
+890 DYSSM
-904 DGLVG
+904 AADG
-909 SISDALS
+909 
-916 GNADSWDSWANSVLR
+916 
-931 SMQKIILNAMI
+931 MKQ
-942 VNSIQSAMGGG
+942 AMGGAVTTITDMLNG
-953 GFMGGMFGSLGSMFG
+953 NVDSWKDWGVSVLKIVENVAINMALANGVSSIGSLFSFG
-968 GSTGGS
+968 AS
-974 TPSGA
+974 
-979 YNSAASGLQLNA
+979 SAAAASSGTAIQNAGANFTFNA
-991 KGGAYASASL
+991 KGNVYDSPSL
-1001 SAYSNSIVRSPTY
+1001 SAYSNGVFQTPQL

-1021 GLMGEAGPEAIMPLT
+1021 GVFAEAGPEAIMPLT
-1036 RSADGSLG
+1036 RAADGSLG
-1044 VRMVGTRSQGGGKI
+1044 VRAMGVPQNVGG
-1058 EQHITNHFTI
+1058 NNVYAPVTI
-1068 NGNGDDALKRAM
+1068 N
-1080 EEAAAKGTRDGAK
+1080 
-1093 LARQEMMQ
+1093 
-1101 DFQTRGPA
+1101 
-1109 RRLLNV
+1109 